1 MSLSKARQSLL
12 ERLRRRHQRDR
23 EGCFVVE
30 GVRGA
35 KTALHARAGVRF
47 AVISPRLEELDPG
60 GEIPLLL
67 AAAGIDVTES
77 DDTELAGLADTVNP
91 QGVLLVCDEPEATLA
106 TLEPFVA
113 AATGILIADAI
124 QDPANLGTMIRTSA
138 ALGLAGV
145 IALDGTVD
153 PWNAKVVRGTA
164 GACFFIPIVRARCEE
179 VLPWVREKGIRL
191 FGAAGEG
198 VDIRE
203 IARGGAT
210 GQPGEHKAGRGG
222 ASREPSEA
230 EAGRVSAT
238 EEPSEPEA
246 DPGKATEEMSGPTV
260 RGRGPWALAVGN
272 EGAGLR
278 DEVHAAAEQLV
289 AVPIDRD
296 IDSLNAA
303 VAAAIL
309 MWEMVR

>member
-1 MSLSKARQSLL
+1 
-12 ERLRRRHQRDR
+12 
-23 EGCFVVE
+23 
-30 GVRGA
+30 
-35 KTALHARAGVRF
+35 VRF

-67 AAAGIDVTES
+67 AAAGVDVTEI

-191 FGAAGEG
+191 LGAAAEG

-203 IARGGAT
+203 IAGGAAAE
-210 GQPGEHKAGRGG
+210 PGAGDGGRGG
-222 ASREPSEA
+222 APREPSEPD
-230 EAGRVSAT
+230 AGGESALD
-238 EEPSEPEA
+238 EPSEPEA
-246 DPGKATEEMSGPTV
+246 GSESAPEEPSEFTDGPGGAPKETSGPPV
-260 RGRGPWALAVGN
+260 RGAGFAPAAGRRGPWALAVGN

-278 DEVHAAAEQLV
+278 DAVRDAADALV
-289 AVPIDRD
+289 AVPIDGD

>member
-35 KTALHARAGVRF
+35 ATALHARAPVRF
-47 AVISPRLEELDPG
+47 AVVSPRLEELDPG

-67 AAAGIDVTES
+67 AAAGVDVTEI

-91 QGVLLVCDEPEATLA
+91 QGVLLVCEEPAATLQ
-106 TLEPFVA
+106 TLTALLASRPGRQAPTRGDQAPA
-113 AATGILIADAI
+113 AKPSPALPKTPGFLIADAI

-164 GACFFIPIVRARCEE
+164 GACFYIPIVRARCDE
-179 VLPWVREKGIRL
+179 VLPWVRENGMRL
-191 FGAAGEG
+191 FGAAAEG

-203 IARGGAT
+203 IEPSAGGA
-210 GQPGEHKAGRGG
+210 G
-222 ASREPSEA
+222 SRA
-230 EAGRVSAT
+230 
-238 EEPSEPEA
+238 
-246 DPGKATEEMSGPTV
+246 
-260 RGRGPWALAVGN
+260 PWMLAVGN

-278 DEVHAAAEQLV
+278 DEVRVAADQLV
-289 AVPIDRD
+289 AVPIDGD

-309 MWEMVR
+309 MWELLR